1 MPKNKLLEGKETGI
15 FEVGVVV
22 KDLDKTVEY
31 LTSLGLG
38 PFRIRASKHPSAL
51 VRGKKAFYHVR
62 VAMSMQGPVQLQLIE
77 YQEGE
82 KIFAEFLEERG
93 EGLYHLAFKVDDL
106 ETTLEKFS
114 QKGID
119 ILRQDRFVGGGGLA
133 HLDSAKMG
141 GFIIKLIQHPA
152 DFDPSVGVKYL

>member
-1 MPKNKLLEGKETGI
+1 MPENQILKGKEANI

-38 PFRIRASKHPSAL
+38 PFRIRDSKHPSAII
-51 VRGKKAFYHVR
+51 RGKKAFYRVR
-62 VAMSMQGPVQLQLIE
+62 VAMSNQGPVQLQLIE

-82 KIFAEFLEERG
+82 KIFADFLEERG
-93 EGLYHLAFKVDDL
+93 EGFYHLAFKVNNL

-133 HLDSAKMG
+133 YTEKTKIG
-141 GFIIKLIQHPA
+141 GIIIKLIQHPPGY
-152 DFDPSVGVKYL
+152 DPQAGVKYE